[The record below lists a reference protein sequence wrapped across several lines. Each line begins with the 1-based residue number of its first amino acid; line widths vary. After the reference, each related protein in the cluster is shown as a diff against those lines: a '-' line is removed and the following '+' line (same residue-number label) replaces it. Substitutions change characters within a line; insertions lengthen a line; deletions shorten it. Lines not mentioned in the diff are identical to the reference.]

1 MHAETVRSGNEPTD
15 ADVDTAAGTDPGAGG
30 DPGTAA
36 ATGEVAAGTQTAA
49 RSWQELA
56 VRVAAPLVVLAVHL
70 WVAWPR
76 HGLVWTDDE
85 VGPLATAR
93 LLAGQGALDLAHDSY
108 YPLWAVALVPVWWV
122 TEDPLRAYQLAV
134 LLSGVCGAAVV
145 LPLTAIARR
154 VGAGPVPAVLVA
166 AAVAVAPSR
175 TVMSSFAIIENFLML
190 VLALT
195 VVAALRYAD
204 RPTLGR
210 AALLGAGG
218 AATFVAHGRMV
229 TVVGCTVLWFL
240 VELWRGPAGRRR
252 TAALGLLTTVVV
264 AVAGFALHVTV
275 AGILYESGTS
285 RETEAVVGLFGGSVP
300 NLVRTSVGTAW
311 YGSVVWLG
319 LSVVGAVLGVAACV
333 RELRARR
340 AGVALWGGVALAGNL
355 GISVL
360 STARA
365 LTEGSN
371 RIDVPTY
378 GRYVEPYLVLLAV
391 VGAAV
396 LVRRMEPRR
405 AVVVATLGITAGSSL
420 VVVPWMLATADPEG
434 WWGPINVPG
443 MLALVG
449 VGGTGLPWVAA
460 AAVAVVACVALVLV
474 RRSLVARRATVAVVG
489 VWLLGSSVVA
499 QTSHQQPFAL
509 GLGDPPRL
517 LSVIQAIDAPVS
529 FDDTGADWPS
539 QNKFQYWLAPRVMEV
554 FDGTTTPAPTD
565 LVVSRAVWPHDDA
578 DEWVLVAD
586 ALGDDSLWVRR
597 GPLEADLRARGM
609 LQPDDVTAP
618 LEDVAA
624 TLTRTDGPVDRPV
637 PAKRRSWLELALRND
652 GSTTWTGLGDLANPT
667 GVVRL
672 VVFWPVPGGAHPQ
685 VADLPSNLVPG
696 ATEYLRIRLDP
707 PPDVTGDAIAVTL
720 IQEGLGELTPPGE
733 PLLWIPLR

>member
-1 MHAETVRSGNEPTD
+1 MHAETVRSADEPTD
-15 ADVDTAAGTDPGAGG
+15 VAVDAAPPRPA
-30 DPGTAA
+30 
-36 ATGEVAAGTQTAA
+36 AA

-56 VRVAAPLVVLAVHL
+56 VRVAAPLAVLAVHL

-108 YPLWAVALVPVWWV
+108 YPLWAVALVPVWWL
-122 TEDPLRAYQLAV
+122 TDDPLRAYHLAV

-145 LPLTAIARR
+145 LPLTALARR
-154 VGAGPVPAVLVA
+154 LGAGPAPATLVA

-175 TVMSSFAIIENFLML
+175 TVMSSFAIIENFLVL

-195 VVAALRYAD
+195 VVAAVRYAD

-229 TVVGCTVLWFL
+229 TVVACTALWFL

-252 TAALGLLTTVVV
+252 VAALGLLTTVVV

-285 RETEAVVGLFGGSVP
+285 REAEAVVGLFGGSVP
-300 NLVRTSVGTAW
+300 NLVRTTVGTVW
-311 YGSVVWLG
+311 YGAVAWLG
-319 LSVVGAVLGVAACV
+319 LSVVGAALGVTAAL

-340 AGVALWGGVALAGNL
+340 AGVALWGGLALGGNL
-355 GISVL
+355 AISVL
-360 STARA
+360 STARS
-365 LTEGSN
+365 LTEGTD

-391 VGAAV
+391 VGATV
-396 LVRRMEPRR
+396 LVRRLEPRR
-405 AVVVATLGITAGSSL
+405 ATVVAALAVTAGSSI
-420 VVVPWMLATADPEG
+420 VVVPWMLATANPDG

-449 VGGTGLPWVAA
+449 SSGTGLPWVAA
-460 AAVAVVACVALVLV
+460 ALVAAAACVVLVLV

-499 QTSHQQPFAL
+499 QTSHQQPLAL
-509 GLGDPPRL
+509 ALGDPPRL
-517 LSVIQAIDAPVS
+517 LSVVQAIDTPVS
-529 FDDTGADWPS
+529 FDVTEADWPG
-539 QNKFQYWLAPRVMEV
+539 QNRFQYWLAPRAMEV
-554 FDGTTTPAPTD
+554 FDGTTTRPPTD

-578 DEWVLVAD
+578 DDWVLVAD
-586 ALGDDSLWVRR
+586 ALGDDALWVRR
-597 GPLEADLRARGM
+597 GPVEADLRARGM
-609 LQPDDVTAP
+609 LQPEDVTAP
-618 LEDVAA
+618 IEGFAA
-624 TLTRTDGPVDRPV
+624 TLTRTDGPADRPV
-637 PAKRRSWLELALRND
+637 PSGGPSWLEVALRND
-652 GSTTWTGLGDLANPT
+652 GPTAWTGLGDLANPT
-667 GVVRL
+667 GVVRV

-685 VADLPSNLVPG
+685 VADLPSNVLPG
-696 ATEYLRIRLDP
+696 ATEHLRIRLDP
-707 PPDVTGDAIAVTL
+707 PADVAGDAIGLTL
-720 IQEGLGELTPPGE
+720 VQEGLGELTPPGQ